1 MQMAE
6 EDQAFSWTQPLAT
19 GARRLVGEAQPYAA
33 EAKSAL
39 GAAYD
44 ELVQLFS
51 LLLAWCEGSFAVPFT
66 TVLAFVCTI
75 LYVLSPIDLIPDPI
89 PLLGFLDDAAL
100 LGYVTWGAAMLLDS
114 WKMVTLCRERQ
125 RTIEQ
130 LKELQVSTD
139 EQRRQLE
146 ELVKEREQWEAQRE
160 CVVCMEGDRSVLFK
174 PCLHVVACATCASA
188 LTKCPICRS
197 TITKQTAVHMS

>member
-1 MQMAE
+1 MAQE
-6 EDQAFSWTQPLAT
+6 EQPDFSWTQPLAS
-19 GARRLVGEAQPYAA
+19 GARMLIREARPCTA

-114 WKMVTLCRERQ
+114 WKMVALCRERQ

-130 LKELQVSTD
+130 LNKLQVSTD

-146 ELVKEREQWEAQRE
+146 RF
-160 CVVCMEGDRSVLFK
+160 DRHCS
-174 PCLHVVACATCASA
+174 
-188 LTKCPICRS
+188 
-197 TITKQTAVHMS
+197 Q